1 MRWATYRGPR
11 GGERVGL
18 VVNGEIRA
26 LDRPATLLGMLSA
39 GGSTLAEE
47 ALIARRRPAEVVPLS
62 RARLMPPIPR
72 PPSVRDFMAFENHVV
87 TAMTALGR
95 TVDPVWYQQPVFY
108 FTNPAASLG
117 ACDDVPIAPGS
128 QAWDYE
134 VEVAA
139 VIGTGG
145 SNLSVRAA
153 EAAIA
158 GYTILVD
165 WSARDLQNA
174 EMSVGLGPAKGKDTA
189 TSYGPYLITPDEL
202 GGFASGG
209 GYDLAMTAT
218 VNGDQ
223 WSAGSWADL
232 HWTFGE
238 MISYASRGTTLMPG
252 DVIGSGT
259 VGTGCILEL
268 SAVHGSQRY
277 PWLRPGDRVRVE
289 VEQLGA
295 VETRILPGAPVHPLR

>member
-39 GGSTLAEE
+39 GGSTMAEE
-47 ALIARRRPAEVVPLS
+47 ALIARRRPAEVVPLA

-72 PPSVRDFMAFENHVV
+72 PPSVRDFMAFENH
-87 TAMTALGR
+87 
-95 TVDPVWYQQPVFY
+95 
-108 FTNPAASLG
+108 
-117 ACDDVPIAPGS
+117 VPIAPGS

-153 EAAIA
+153 ETAIA

-189 TSYGPYLITPDEL
+189 TSFGPYLVTADEL